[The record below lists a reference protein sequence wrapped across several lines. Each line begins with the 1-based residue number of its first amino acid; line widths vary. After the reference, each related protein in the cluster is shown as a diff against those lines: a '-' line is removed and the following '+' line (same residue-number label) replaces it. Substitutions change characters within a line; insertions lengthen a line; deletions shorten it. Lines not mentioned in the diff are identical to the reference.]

1 MNRRSMATFRHL
13 LASLAVLSGA
23 VAVAGAA
30 AAQEGGWRFWTGK
43 ELLKSCEAT
52 LSGRVGC
59 TSYIA
64 GVIDSHETYASSGY
78 GRRLF
83 CPPSGVKVGQFRDR
97 VVQFLKAHPG
107 SRGRPAAALTAA
119 AMQAAYPCPA
129 GKRR

>member
-1 MNRRSMATFRHL
+1 MAGFRQIQARLGL
-13 LASLAVLSGA
+13 LATLAVA
-23 VAVAGAA
+23 AGAA
-30 AAQEGGWRFWTGK
+30 AAQEPGWRFWTGR

-64 GVIDSHETYASSGY
+64 GVVDNHETYATSGY

-83 CPPSGVKVGQFRDR
+83 CPPAHAKVGQFREQ
-97 VVQFLKAHPG
+97 VVEFLKAHPD

-119 AMQAAYPCPA
+119 AMQSAYPCPA
-129 GKRR
+129 GRTKHR